1 MINIICKHCN
11 QEVEVAMYFSQ
22 ARIVT
27 LDNININTPREQYYK
42 AMVNGR
48 AICPLCGKDIN
59 EVFYRDIRTEDIIK
73 LAGGK

>member
-1 MINIICKHCN
+1 MINITCKHCN

-27 LDNININTPREQYYK
+27 LDSMNVPREQYSK
-42 AMVNGR
+42 AMVNGK

-59 EVFYRDIRTEDIIK
+59 EVFHREIHTEDIIK

>member
-1 MINIICKHCN
+1 MINITCKHCN

-27 LDNININTPREQYYK
+27 LDSMNVPREQYYK
-42 AMVNGR
+42 AMVNGK

-59 EVFYRDIRTEDIIK
+59 EVFHREIHTEDIIK

>member
-1 MINIICKHCN
+1 MINITCKHCN
-11 QEVEVAMYFSQ
+11 QEVEIAMYFSQ

-27 LDNININTPREQYYK
+27 LDSMNVPREQYYK
-42 AMVNGR
+42 AMVNGK

-59 EVFYRDIRTEDIIK
+59 EVFHREIHTEDIIK